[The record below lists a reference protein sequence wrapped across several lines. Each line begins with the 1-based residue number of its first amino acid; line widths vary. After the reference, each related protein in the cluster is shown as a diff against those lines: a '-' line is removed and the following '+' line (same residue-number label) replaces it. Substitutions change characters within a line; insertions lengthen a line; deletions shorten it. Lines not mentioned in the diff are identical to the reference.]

1 MKDNYT
7 LESFLGRTLILYQ
20 GTPVLL
26 VNGRTNALAILKILE
41 CDEYGEVY
49 RYDESGVK
57 WRDEKVA
64 ENE

>member
-1 MKDNYT
+1 VGNNYT

-41 CDEYGEVY
+41 CDEYGETY
-49 RYDESGVK
+49 RYDECGVQ
-57 WRDEKVA
+57 WRDEREVT
-64 ENE
+64 E